1 MHAMR
6 RPSQLVFL
14 AAVLFGCEIALAQL
28 DNNVQWQGVSHTGW
42 NDRRPRVPRNG
53 EAFVVRFQTFRG
65 DVSGVRVRVDDGS
78 VQYADASIVGSRGP
92 YDLWEATVPAT
103 ASNTLSYVLE
113 VSDGADTDYYSAK
126 GMTDDL
132 DLSQPFALNFTTLE
146 HAPIGSTPVSGGTV
160 FKVWSPASTSCTVR
174 GTFNAWGGN
183 AALTKVGEH
192 FVGFVAGANAGAQ
205 YKYYF
210 NNSTWASDPRSAAL
224 VPTGGYNSV
233 IVDPDA
239 YTWQVNDFSSAPMQE
254 LVIYQLHVGSFAGR
268 NDPKGSTPN
277 PSRYIDVA
285 ARADHLAQLG
295 VNAVML
301 NPANEFPGDFSG
313 GYNTVSPFAIESK
326 LGTPDQFRQMVD
338 ALHAKGIAVLLD
350 IVYNHASSADNILWN
365 FGGSQQYFD
374 SPAIDTPWG
383 AQCDY
388 DKAAVRQY
396 YIDAAETML
405 TDYRLDG
412 FRMDAV
418 MYMTDSGNTPQW
430 SNGQKIIR
438 AMHDNVSNRHA
449 DKHTIAELYI
459 DNRWATDPTSS
470 GLGFTAQYQNE
481 FKEAVRSAI
490 FAAASGSPNMTR
502 VANVLDG
509 QGFGVSGSSVLNY
522 FELHDDCWPLNGTK
536 RAVATIDT
544 SLPYDDQYARGRTK
558 IGQAFNL
565 LSRGVPAIVQG
576 TEWLE
581 DEGWESSRLDWSHK
595 TRYPGIFKYYSDL
608 IALRTTEPALF
619 ANSPLNIL
627 HINEFLDV
635 LAWERSID
643 GGGSFVAVVNL
654 SNSDR
659 NDYRIGLPDDGR
671 WVVAMNSNDTQ
682 YDGPGGGPS
691 GVVPVESVASS
702 GFPQSAVFNLPPRTM
717 VLLKHIACPAD
728 FNDDGLV
735 DDSDF
740 VAFANGYNILDC
752 ADPSMPVGC
761 PADLSGDGVVE
772 DADFVIFVAAYNE
785 LLCP

>member
-1 MHAMR
+1 MR

-14 AAVLFGCEIALAQL
+14 AAVLFGCEITLAQL

-42 NDRRPRVPRNG
+42 NDRRPRVPRSG
-53 EAFVVRFQTFRG
+53 ESFTIRFQTFRG
-65 DVSGVRVRVDDGS
+65 DVSSARARIDDGS
-78 VQYADASIVGSRGP
+78 IHYANASIVGSRGP
-92 YDLWEATVPAT
+92 YDLWEAAIPST
-103 ASNTLSYVLE
+103 ASSTLNYVLE
-113 VSDGADTDYYSAK
+113 ITDGSDTDYYSAK
-126 GMTDDL
+126 GMTEDL
-132 DLSQPFALNFTTLE
+132 DLSQPFTLNFTTLE
-146 HAPIGSTPVSGGTV
+146 HAPLGSTPVSGGTV
-160 FKVWSPASTSCTVR
+160 FKVWSPASTSCVVR
-174 GTFNAWGGN
+174 GTFNSWGSSP
-183 AALTKVGEH
+183 LTKVGEN
-192 FVGFVAGANAGAQ
+192 FIGFVAGAAPGGQ

-210 NNSTWASDPRSAAL
+210 NNSVWNSDPRAAAL
-224 VPTGGYNSV
+224 VPTSSYNSV
-233 IVDPDA
+233 IVDPDV
-239 YTWQVNDFSSAPMQE
+239 YTWAVNDFSSAPMEQ

-295 VNAVML
+295 VNAVMV

-374 SPAIDTPWG
+374 ASAVDTPWG

-396 YIDAAETML
+396 YTDAAETML

-412 FRMDAV
+412 FRMDAT
-418 MYMTDSGNTPQW
+418 MYMTDSGLTPQW

-438 AMHDNVSNRHA
+438 AIHDNLNNRHA
-449 DKHTIAELYI
+449 DAHTIAEIYI
-459 DNRWATDPTSS
+459 DNRWVTDPTSS
-470 GLGFTAQYQNE
+470 GLGYTAQYHNE
-481 FKEAVRSAI
+481 FKEAVRAAI
-490 FAAASGSPNMTR
+490 FDAASGSPNITR

-509 QGFGVSGSSVLNY
+509 QGYGVSGSSVLNY
-522 FELHDDCWPLNGTK
+522 FELHDDCWPLNGGQ
-536 RAVATIDT
+536 RAVTRIDT
-544 SLPYDDQYARGRTK
+544 TAPADDQFAKSRTK
-558 IGQAFNL
+558 IGQAFVL

-619 ANSPLNIL
+619 ANSPLNVF

-635 LAWERSID
+635 LAWERSVD
-643 GGGSFVAVVNL
+643 GAGSFVALVNL

-659 NDYRIGLPDDGR
+659 NNYRIGLPHDGR

-682 YDGPGGGPS
+682 YEGPGGGPS
-691 GVVPVESVASS
+691 GVVPIEGVASS
-702 GFPQSAVFNLPPRTM
+702 GFAQSAVFNLPPRTM

-728 FNDDGLV
+728 FNSDSLV

-740 VAFANGYNILDC
+740 VIFVNAYNILDC
-752 ADPSMPVGC
+752 ADPSMPAAC
-761 PADLSGDGVVE
+761 PADLTGDGIVD
-772 DADFVIFVAAYNE
+772 DADFVNFVAAYNE
-785 LLCP
+785 LICP

>member
-1 MHAMR
+1 MSTVSR
-6 RPSQLVFL
+6 RSQILFL
-14 AAVLFGCEIALAQL
+14 LAVTGWSDMASAQL
-28 DNNVQWQGVSHTGW
+28 DGTVQWQGVSHTGW

-53 EAFVVRFQTFRG
+53 ESFVVRFQTFRG
-65 DVSGVRVRVDDGS
+65 DVSGVRVRADDGS
-78 VQYADASIVGSRGP
+78 VRYADASVVGSRGP
-92 YDLWEATVPAT
+92 YDLWQATVPST
-103 ASNTLSYVLE
+103 ASSTLSYVLE

-126 GMTDDL
+126 GMTEEL
-132 DLSQPFALNFTTLE
+132 DLSQPFVLNFTTLE
-146 HAPIGSTPVSGGTV
+146 HAPVGSTPVSGGTV

-192 FVGFVAGANAGAQ
+192 FVGFVAGAAPGGQ
-205 YKYYF
+205 YKYFF
-210 NNSTWASDPRSAAL
+210 NNSVWNSDPRSATL

-239 YTWQVNDFSSAPMQE
+239 YSWQVNDFSPAPMEQ
-254 LVIYQLHVGSFAGR
+254 LVIYQLHVGTFAGR

-285 ARADHLAQLG
+285 ARADHLAELG

-301 NPANEFPGDFSG
+301 NPVNEFPGDFSG

-338 ALHAKGIAVLLD
+338 ALHARGIAVILD
-350 IVYNHASSADNILWN
+350 IVYNHAASSDNILWN

-374 SPAIDTPWG
+374 ASAVDTPWG

-438 AMHDNVSNRHA
+438 AMHDNKNNRHA

-459 DNRWATDPTSS
+459 DNHWATDPTSS

-481 FKEAVRSAI
+481 FKEAVRAAI
-490 FAAASGSPNMTR
+490 FAAGSGAPNMGR

-509 QGFGVSGSSVLNY
+509 QGVGVSGRGVLNY

-536 RAVATIDT
+536 RAVASIDT
-544 SLPYDDQYARGRTK
+544 TAPADDQLARGRTK
-558 IGQAFNL
+558 IGQAFNM
-565 LSRGVPAIVQG
+565 LSRGVPALVQG

-595 TRYPGIFKYYSDL
+595 TRYPGIFRFYGDL
-608 IALRTTEPALF
+608 IALRTSEPPLF
-619 ANSPLNIL
+619 AESPLSVL
-627 HINEFLDV
+627 HVNDWLDV
-635 LAWERSID
+635 MAWERRID

-654 SNSDR
+654 SNSER
-659 NDYRIGLPDDGR
+659 TGYRIGIPREGR
-671 WVVAMNSNDTQ
+671 WVVAMNSNDTK
-682 YDGPGGGPS
+682 YDGPGGGPA
-691 GVVPVESVASS
+691 GVVPIESISAD
-702 GFPQSAVFNLPPRTM
+702 GFPRSLSLDLPPRTM
-717 VLLKHIACPAD
+717 ILLRHISCPAD
-728 FNDDGLV
+728 LNGDQLVDDADFVVFASAYNLLDCADPGMPADCPSDLSGDGQV

-740 VAFANGYNILDC
+740 V
-752 ADPSMPVGC
+752 
-761 PADLSGDGVVE
+761 
-772 DADFVIFVAAYNE
+772 IFVTAYGD